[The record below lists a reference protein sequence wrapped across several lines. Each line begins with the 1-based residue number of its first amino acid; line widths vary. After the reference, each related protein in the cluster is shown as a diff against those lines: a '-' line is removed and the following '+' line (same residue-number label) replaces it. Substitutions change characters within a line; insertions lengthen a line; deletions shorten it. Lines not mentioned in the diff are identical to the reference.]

1 MMFYYTGKERY
12 LTDSECIELVK
23 MRYSKVTGSIVIR
36 ICASIP
42 FFSFLYLVDYT
53 TKESMKL
60 IGILLLSIF
69 GLMLPAA
76 LSKVFSYTLSFF
88 LKIII
93 SSSIPFFYLIDLIIK
108 TKLMNEAKE
117 SLLESLEKEDNIELL
132 ICFSF
137 ILIAGFLLWFTLFEL
152 TEPDYK
158 TIAIT
163 MISIIYGTGISKYS
177 SSLLEIAGFDLIL
190 LKKNKDENK

>member
-1 MMFYYTGKERY
+1 MTFYYTGKERY

-23 MRYSKVTGSIVIR
+23 VRYYRVTGSIVIR
-36 ICASIP
+36 IYASIP
-42 FFSFLYLVDYT
+42 FFSFLYLVDYAP
-53 TKESMKL
+53 KESMKL
-60 IGILLLSIF
+60 IGILLLSVF

-117 SLLESLEKEDNIELL
+117 SLLELLEKEDNIELL

-152 TEPDYK
+152 TDPNYK

>member
-42 FFSFLYLVDYT
+42 FFSFLYIVDYT

>member
-1 MMFYYTGKERY
+1 MFYYTGKERY

>member
-1 MMFYYTGKERY
+1 
-12 LTDSECIELVK
+12 

>member
-1 MMFYYTGKERY
+1 MTFYYTGKERY

-88 LKIII
+88 
-93 SSSIPFFYLIDLIIK
+93 
-108 TKLMNEAKE
+108 
-117 SLLESLEKEDNIELL
+117 
-132 ICFSF
+132 
-137 ILIAGFLLWFTLFEL
+137 
-152 TEPDYK
+152 
-158 TIAIT
+158 
-163 MISIIYGTGISKYS
+163 
-177 SSLLEIAGFDLIL
+177 
-190 LKKNKDENK
+190 

>member
-36 ICASIP
+36 ISASIP

>member
-42 FFSFLYLVDYT
+42 FFSFLYIVDYT

-177 SSLLEIAGFDLIL
+177 SSLLEIAEFDLIL

>member
-1 MMFYYTGKERY
+1 MTFYYTGKERY

-53 TKESMKL
+53 PKESMKL
-60 IGILLLSIF
+60 IGILLLSIL

-93 SSSIPFFYLIDLIIK
+93 RSSIPFFYLIDLIIK

>member
-1 MMFYYTGKERY
+1 
-12 LTDSECIELVK
+12 
-23 MRYSKVTGSIVIR
+23 
-36 ICASIP
+36 
-42 FFSFLYLVDYT
+42 
-53 TKESMKL
+53 
-60 IGILLLSIF
+60 
-69 GLMLPAA
+69 
-76 LSKVFSYTLSFF
+76 
-88 LKIII
+88 
-93 SSSIPFFYLIDLIIK
+93 
-108 TKLMNEAKE
+108 MNEAKE

>member
-69 GLMLPAA
+69 GLMLPEA